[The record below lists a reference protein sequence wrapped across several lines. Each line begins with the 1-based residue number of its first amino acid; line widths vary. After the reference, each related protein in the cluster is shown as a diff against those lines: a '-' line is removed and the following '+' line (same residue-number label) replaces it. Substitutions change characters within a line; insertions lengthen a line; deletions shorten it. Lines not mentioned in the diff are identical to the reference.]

1 MTFKA
6 YIQKQRKALGYSQNQ
21 LATLL
26 GTAQST
32 VGHWETG
39 RRVPS
44 DKQIFKMA
52 LLFKEPA
59 EKIFLIK
66 NSTLRT
72 KLKYK

>member
-1 MTFKA
+1 MTFKT
-6 YIQKQRKALGYSQNQ
+6 YITKKRKALGYSQNQ

-26 GTAQST
+26 GASQST

-44 DKQIFKMA
+44 DRHIIKMA

-72 KLKYK
+72 K